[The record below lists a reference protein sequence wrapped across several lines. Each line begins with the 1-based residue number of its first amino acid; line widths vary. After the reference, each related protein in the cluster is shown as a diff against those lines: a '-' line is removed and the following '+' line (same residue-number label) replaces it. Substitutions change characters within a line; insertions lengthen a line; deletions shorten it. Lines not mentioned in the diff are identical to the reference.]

1 MCVAVWG
8 RQAGGG
14 GEEEEASRRRG
25 SEGVRRRQSYVRL
38 KNGRMEMRRKS
49 TEGCVKAHAIN
60 LESSVI
66 AQ

>member
-1 MCVAVWG
+1 MEEEKKKRRAE
-8 RQAGGG
+8 G
-14 GEEEEASRRRG
+14 GEVKEL
-25 SEGVRRRQSYVRL
+25 GVRRRQSYVRL